1 MNSSVPTLPND
12 PSASDEEPV
21 FAEPWEAQAFAL
33 VLRLSEQG
41 LFQWSEWS
49 AALATE
55 IRHARETGD
64 QDLGDSYYH
73 YWLAALEKL
82 LLEKSVLDSD
92 AVRSRVEQWRRAYL
106 NTPHGQPIELSAG
119 REPADI

>member
-1 MNSSVPTLPND
+1 MNSLVSTWSEN
-12 PSASDEEPV
+12 PSASDPAPV

-41 LFQWSEWS
+41 LFQWSEWT
-49 AALATE
+49 AALAAE
-55 IRHARETGD
+55 ISHARAIGD
-64 QDLGDSYYH
+64 QDLGDTYYH

-82 LLEKSVLDSD
+82 LLEKSVLDSK
-92 AVRSRVEQWRRAYL
+92 AVKLRIEQWRRAYL

-119 REPADI
+119 QEPANT

>member
-1 MNSSVPTLPND
+1 MNSSVPTLPNG
-12 PSASDEEPV
+12 PWASDEKPV
-21 FAEPWEAQAFAL
+21 FDEPWEAQAFAL

-55 IRHARETGD
+55 IRHARDTGD
-64 QDLGDSYYH
+64 QDLGDTYYH

-82 LLEKSVLDSD
+82 LLEKSVLDSK

-106 NTPHGQPIELSAG
+106 NTPHGQPIELSTG
-119 REPADI
+119 RETADT

>member
-12 PSASDEEPV
+12 PRASDEGPV
-21 FAEPWEAQAFAL
+21 FEEPWEAQAFAL

-64 QDLGDSYYH
+64 QDLSLIH
-73 YWLAALEKL
+73 
-82 LLEKSVLDSD
+82 
-92 AVRSRVEQWRRAYL
+92 
-106 NTPHGQPIELSAG
+106 I
-119 REPADI
+119 

>member
-12 PSASDEEPV
+12 PSAGDEEPV
-21 FAEPWEAQAFAL
+21 FEEPWEAQAFAL

-55 IRHARETGD
+55 IRHARESGD
-64 QDLGDSYYH
+64 QGLGDIYYH

-82 LLEKSVLDSD
+82 LLEKSVLDSE
-92 AVRSRVEQWRRAYL
+92 AVKSRIEEWRRAYL
-106 NTPHGQPIELSAG
+106 NTPHGQPIELSTG
-119 REPADI
+119 QEPANT

>member
-12 PSASDEEPV
+12 PSATDEERV
-21 FAEPWEAQAFAL
+21 FEEPWEAQAFAL

-49 AALATE
+49 AALASE

-64 QDLGDSYYH
+64 QDLGDTYYH
-73 YWLAALEKL
+73 YWLVALEKL
-82 LLEKSVLDSD
+82 LLEKSVLDSET
-92 AVRSRVEQWRRAYL
+92 VELRVEEWRRAYL
-106 NTPHGQPIELSAG
+106 HTPHGQPIELSAG
-119 REPADI
+119 QEPANT

>member
-1 MNSSVPTLPND
+1 MKPSVLTGAKD
-12 PSASDEEPV
+12 PWGSDQVPV

-41 LFQWSEWS
+41 LFQWSEWA
-49 AALATE
+49 AALAAQ
-55 IRHARETGD
+55 ISQARESGD
-64 QDLGDSYYH
+64 QDLGDTYYH
-73 YWLAALEKL
+73 YWLAALEEL
-82 LLEKSVLDSD
+82 LLEKSVLDSE
-92 AVRSRVEQWRRAYL
+92 AVKSRVEQWRRAYL

>member
-1 MNSSVPTLPND
+1 MNSSVLTLPND
-12 PSASDEEPV
+12 PRASDEEPV
-21 FAEPWEAQAFAL
+21 FEEPWEAQAFAL

-64 QDLGDSYYH
+64 QDLGDTYSP

-82 LLEKSVLDSD
+82 LLEKSVLDSE
-92 AVRSRVEQWRRAYL
+92 AVTSRIEEWRRAYL
-106 NTPHGQPIELSAG
+106 NTPPSPPIDLAAGQH
-119 REPADI
+119 PATI

>member
-12 PSASDEEPV
+12 PWASDEEPV
-21 FAEPWEAQAFAL
+21 FEEPWEAQAFAL

-64 QDLGDSYYH
+64 QDLGDTYYH

-82 LLEKSVLDSD
+82 LLEKSVLDSE
-92 AVRSRVEQWRRAYL
+92 AVKSRIEEWRRAYL
-106 NTPHGQPIELSAG
+106 NTPHGHPIELSTG
-119 REPADI
+119 QEPANT

>member
-21 FAEPWEAQAFAL
+21 FEEPWEAQAFAL

-64 QDLGDSYYH
+64 QDLGDTYYH

-82 LLEKSVLDSD
+82 LLEKSVLDSE
-92 AVRSRVEQWRRAYL
+92 AVKSRIEEWRRAYL
-106 NTPHGQPIELSAG
+106 NTPHGHPIELSVG
-119 REPADI
+119 QEPANT

>member
-12 PSASDEEPV
+12 PSATDEERV
-21 FAEPWEAQAFAL
+21 FEEPWEAQAFAL

-64 QDLGDSYYH
+64 QDLGDTYYH
-73 YWLAALEKL
+73 YWLTALEKL
-82 LLEKSVLDSD
+82 LLEKSVLDSE
-92 AVRSRVEQWRRAYL
+92 AVKSRIEEWRRAYL
-106 NTPHGQPIELSAG
+106 NTPHGHPIELSAG
-119 REPADI
+119 QETANT

>member
-12 PSASDEEPV
+12 PWASDEEPV
-21 FAEPWEAQAFAL
+21 FEEPWEAQAFAL

-49 AALATE
+49 AALAAE
-55 IRHARETGD
+55 IRHARDVGD
-64 QDLGDSYYH
+64 QDLGDTYYH

-82 LLEKSVLDSD
+82 LLEKSVLESK
-92 AVRSRVEQWRRAYL
+92 AVKSRIEQWRRAYL
-106 NTPHGQPIELSAG
+106 NTPHGQRIELSAG
-119 REPADI
+119 QEPANT

>member
-1 MNSSVPTLPND
+1 MNSLVSTSLED
-12 PSASDEEPV
+12 FLASDQAPV

-41 LFQWSEWS
+41 LFQWSEWTE
-49 AALATE
+49 ALAAE
-55 IRHARETGD
+55 IRHARESGD
-64 QDLGDSYYH
+64 QDLGDTYYH

-82 LLEKSVLDSD
+82 LLEKSVLDSK

-119 REPADI
+119 REPADT